1 MRSDSINKSSGS
13 YLEKSGVKPNHAQYI
28 NSSTATFDA
37 SDIGSDHI
45 LNVDCVITLPATSAG
60 AVFTCI
66 AGADDVEITLSPNAS
81 DKIAGG
87 CGLAAQSDN
96 KDLIYSNGKEGDCV
110 QVIGDGSAGWYVSYL
125 SSKGN
130 VSIES

>member
-81 DKIAGG
+81 
-87 CGLAAQSDN
+87 
-96 KDLIYSNGKEGDCV
+96 GKEGDCV